1 MLPNWASF
9 KNVKWLLATLLIPA
23 TLAFLNKQ
31 FQDGQTTRAII
42 SQQAQAERQDQE
54 ARLRLYTELL
64 SKREEADTSL
74 RKGVFDKVIGTYLKE
89 ARTFDQKL
97 VSIEL
102 LSLNFNESLDL
113 SPLFW
118 QLLREI
124 QQGAPK
130 AERTVLLER
139 LKRVSNDVKD
149 RQIAL
154 LEAFGSRK
162 DMSLDLTARFTQLM
176 DSELTFVDPD
186 VTDASKQ
193 KQTRRFA
200 IFPMEDDR
208 TQRRLLVSVEHS
220 TTGAQKQENDFW
232 VDEYDFP
239 LTNFTRVS
247 TIERFAV
254 VMRRY
259 DPPNV
264 DLTLIYFPS
273 SRSGIKDKPFID
285 EVLSGLRRGGVPQA
299 ERFGLQ
305 GGQVGFSAALRE

>member
-1 MLPNWASF
+1 MLPNWCSF
-9 KNVKWLLATLLIPA
+9 ENLKWLLATLLIPV

-31 FQDGQTTRAII
+31 YQDAQTERTII
-42 SQQAQAERQDQE
+42 NQRAQAERQDQE

-74 RKGVFDKVIGTYLKE
+74 RKGIFDKVIGTYLKE

-97 VSIEL
+97 VAIEL

-124 QQGAPK
+124 QQTAGTG
-130 AERTVLLER
+130 ERPVLLER
-139 LKRVSNDVKD
+139 LKRVSNQVKD
-149 RQIAL
+149 RQIEL
-154 LEAFGSRK
+154 LETFGARK
-162 DMSLDLTARFTQLM
+162 DMSVNLAARFEKLIDSQL
-176 DSELTFVDPD
+176 SFIDPD
-186 VTDASKQ
+186 ATDVSKQ
-193 KQTRRFA
+193 RQARHFA

-208 TQRRLLVSVEHS
+208 AHRRVMVSVEHN
-220 TTGAQKQENDFW
+220 TVGGDKQQNDFW

-239 LTNFTRVS
+239 LTNFTRIS
-247 TIERFAV
+247 TAERFAL

-285 EVLSGLRRGGVPQA
+285 EVLSGLKRGVGVRR
-299 ERFGLQ
+299 
-305 GGQVGFSAALRE
+305 